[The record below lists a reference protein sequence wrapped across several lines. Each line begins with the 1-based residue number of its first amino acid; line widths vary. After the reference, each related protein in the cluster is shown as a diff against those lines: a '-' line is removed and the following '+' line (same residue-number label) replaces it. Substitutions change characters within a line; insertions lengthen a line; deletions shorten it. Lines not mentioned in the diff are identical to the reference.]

1 MVRTERRKSRRAAVL
16 TAAAILVAASAG
28 ATGVPSYT
36 DVLAHPHRLEAVPGE
51 EGARRWLEPGVD
63 FGRYDK
69 ILLERIQVRIADDA
83 QYRAVDPTDLKTLVD
98 YFHGAIV
105 RALGDAYPIV
115 ERPDRGVLRVRT
127 VIYDLVPTKP
137 EISVAA
143 LVVPYAT
150 VLDLASGEVSGRP
163 LGSAPYLGRTGI
175 AVQLLDGESGR
186 IVGEYA
192 DDRPGRKYDIDT
204 RDGVTGAVTEGVSDY
219 LRSYSTWAYAQQAF
233 DHWAALFRQRLDVVH
248 GR

>member
-1 MVRTERRKSRRAAVL
+1 MVRTERPKSRWPSALAAL
-16 TAAAILVAASAG
+16 AMLAAASAG
-28 ATGVPSYT
+28 ATAAPSYSE
-36 DVLAHPHRLEAVPGE
+36 VLAHSQRLEAVPGE

-69 ILLERIQVRIADDA
+69 ILLERIQVRVADDA
-83 QYRAVDPTDLKTLVD
+83 QYRAIDPTDLKSLVD
-98 YFHGAIV
+98 YLHNAIV
-105 RALGDAYPIV
+105 KALDGAYPLV
-115 ERPDRGVLRVRT
+115 ERPGRGVLRVRT

-186 IVGEYA
+186 VVGEYA

-219 LRSYSTWAYAQQAF
+219 LRSYSTWAYAQKAF
-233 DHWAALFRQRLDVVH
+233 DHWAALFRERLDEVH